1 MSAEAGSPIT
11 TYFRVCDGVRVRFAD
26 TKADSDVTVLLLAP
40 WPETLWAFRRIW
52 DRVSA
57 VGRVVAIDMP
67 GFGHSDG
74 RPELIAP
81 DASGAF
87 LAGLIDEWGLG
98 APHVVGPD
106 VGTAAALFLAAKAP
120 ERVTSLTIGG
130 GAVRFPIE
138 AGGALKDIIEAP
150 SLDVVRG
157 LDARTNIGYAVEP
170 GAASDS
176 EPEVHEDYVSAY
188 DLGRFAES
196 ARFVRH
202 YPEQNPVLRDLL
214 PTITTPTQIV
224 AGRDDDLVP
233 WSNNQYLHDL
243 LPNSEIHP
251 LDAGHFAWEQAAE
264 EYGRLVVDWVSGG
277 YRRVEPEGLTEGAA
291 MTSTHEQTTTETPTT
306 YADASTQRVTAGNG
320 IEYAYRDVGAGDV
333 PLVLL
338 QHFRGNLDNWDPA
351 LVDAL
356 AAERRVV
363 TFDNVGVGGTTGTT
377 PSTIEAMAHDAIAFV
392 EALGLQR
399 VDLLGFSIGSFVAQE
414 IALIRP
420 DLLRRVVLAS
430 AAPQGAAGMHG
441 WAPRGDRRG
450 RWAARRA
457 RRDTSRSSSPPRT
470 RVAKRASRPP
480 DASSGE
486 DDRPRR
492 ADDLADPPGAV
503 RRRLRLGH
511 PEPLAARASRPRS
524 SCRSSSPTATATR

>member
-1 MSAEAGSPIT
+1 MSAEAVSPIT

-26 TKADSDVTVLLLAP
+26 NRADSDIRVLLLAP

-52 DRVSA
+52 RHVSA

-67 GFGHSDG
+67 GFGQSDG

-87 LAGLIDEWGLG
+87 LARLIDEWALG
-98 APHVVGPD
+98 SPHVVGPD
-106 VGTAAALFLAAKAP
+106 VGTAAALFLAARTP

-157 LDARTNIGYAVEP
+157 LDARTNIGRAVEA
-170 GAASDS
+170 AASGDS
-176 EPEVHEDYVSAY
+176 EPDVHEDYVSAY

-214 PTITTPTQIV
+214 PTIATATQIL

-264 EYGRLVVDWVSGG
+264 EYGRFVVDWVSGG
-277 YRRVEPEGLTEGAA
+277 YRRVAT
-291 MTSTHEQTTTETPTT
+291 
-306 YADASTQRVTAGNG
+306 
-320 IEYAYRDVGAGDV
+320 
-333 PLVLL
+333 
-338 QHFRGNLDNWDPA
+338 DPA
-351 LVDAL
+351 
-356 AAERRVV
+356 
-363 TFDNVGVGGTTGTT
+363 
-377 PSTIEAMAHDAIAFV
+377 P
-392 EALGLQR
+392 
-399 VDLLGFSIGSFVAQE
+399 
-414 IALIRP
+414 
-420 DLLRRVVLAS
+420 
-430 AAPQGAAGMHG
+430 
-441 WAPRGDRRG
+441 
-450 RWAARRA
+450 
-457 RRDTSRSSSPPRT
+457 
-470 RVAKRASRPP
+470 
-480 DASSGE
+480 
-486 DDRPRR
+486 
-492 ADDLADPPGAV
+492 
-503 RRRLRLGH
+503 
-511 PEPLAARASRPRS
+511 
-524 SCRSSSPTATATR
+524 

>member
-1 MSAEAGSPIT
+1 MLEIRAHAEEHQTTWPIVDGRDSPGSALKEGDQQMSVEAVSPIT
-11 TYFRVCDGVRVRFAD
+11 TYFRVCDGVRVRVAD
-26 TKADSDVTVLLLAP
+26 NKADSDITALLLAP

-52 DRVSA
+52 GQVSA

-67 GFGHSDG
+67 GFGQSDG

-87 LAGLIDEWGLG
+87 LARLIDEWALG
-98 APHVVGPD
+98 SPHVVGPD
-106 VGTAAALFLAAKAP
+106 VGTAAALFLAARTP

-157 LDARTNIGYAVEP
+157 LDARTNIGQAVEA
-170 GAASDS
+170 AASSDG

-214 PTITTPTQIV
+214 PTIATPTQIL

-264 EYGRLVVDWVSGG
+264 EYGSLVADWVSGG
-277 YRRVEPEGLTEGAA
+277 YRRVGA
-291 MTSTHEQTTTETPTT
+291 S
-306 YADASTQRVTAGNG
+306 
-320 IEYAYRDVGAGDV
+320 
-333 PLVLL
+333 
-338 QHFRGNLDNWDPA
+338 
-351 LVDAL
+351 
-356 AAERRVV
+356 
-363 TFDNVGVGGTTGTT
+363 
-377 PSTIEAMAHDAIAFV
+377 
-392 EALGLQR
+392 
-399 VDLLGFSIGSFVAQE
+399 
-414 IALIRP
+414 
-420 DLLRRVVLAS
+420 
-430 AAPQGAAGMHG
+430 
-441 WAPRGDRRG
+441 
-450 RWAARRA
+450 
-457 RRDTSRSSSPPRT
+457 
-470 RVAKRASRPP
+470 
-480 DASSGE
+480 
-486 DDRPRR
+486 
-492 ADDLADPPGAV
+492 
-503 RRRLRLGH
+503 
-511 PEPLAARASRPRS
+511 
-524 SCRSSSPTATATR
+524 